1 MAPEGLFP
9 GEGQRGAVGDYNNL
23 KYPKLEDML
32 DYILKQQPA
41 LLEATE
47 MREAKLLFPSKTYV
61 AMIKFLLKCFE
72 ADAEQYRTVERILEY
87 WPSVENMCL
96 LLEHAMAYE
105 GSVELHSNASK
116 ALITIGTYFQEV
128 PHPLFS
134 ISIVKKE
141 VETPELKNGA
151 VKAIQDLYDVV
162 RLDVLNLNMRE
173 HYETWNMLSKARNE
187 GRLFIN
193 LNWPRDA
200 ELNLE
205 ARRRLEFFTNSLFMD
220 MPPAKPVREMLSFS
234 VFTPYYSETVLY
246 SMDELLKKNEDGI
259 SILFY
264 LQKIYPDEWQNFL
277 ARIGRDENAIDSELF
292 DNPSDILELQF
303 WASYRGQTLART
315 GPLIV
320 KGRNNPLRLS
330 RVKPILQKPIPIR
343 NIQSTK
349 FPKQKLNRRNDTDI
363 ASSNPRFLFVSPLRS
378 FTSEGGCFV
387 VRRFL
392 SPH

>member
-1 MAPEGLFP
+1 
-9 GEGQRGAVGDYNNL
+9 
-23 KYPKLEDML
+23 ML

-47 MREAKLLFPSKTYV
+47 MRETKLLFPSKTYV

-116 ALITIGTYFQEV
+116 ALITIGTYFQE
-128 PHPLFS
+128 
-134 ISIVKKE
+134 KE

-200 ELNLE
+200 ELR
-205 ARRRLEFFTNSLFMD
+205 A
-220 MPPAKPVREMLSFS
+220 
-234 VFTPYYSETVLY
+234 
-246 SMDELLKKNEDGI
+246 
-259 SILFY
+259 
-264 LQKIYPDEWQNFL
+264 Q
-277 ARIGRDENAIDSELF
+277 
-292 DNPSDILELQF
+292 
-303 WASYRGQTLART
+303 
-315 GPLIV
+315 V
-320 KGRNNPLRLS
+320 K
-330 RVKPILQKPIPIR
+330 
-343 NIQSTK
+343 
-349 FPKQKLNRRNDTDI
+349 
-363 ASSNPRFLFVSPLRS
+363 
-378 FTSEGGCFV
+378 
-387 VRRFL
+387 
-392 SPH
+392 